1 MYSVDEDV
9 LGLDVSVEDVAGVHV
24 VDSLADLFDEGGNFG
39 FLQILELE
47 QVSIWHVLLEKVDLL
62 FVMEETVERR
72 QIVMI
77 HEQLQFD
84 FPTNLLFHV
93 EGFYLAFEDSFDDAD
108 EVGSLLLYQKYIT
121 KSSFAD
127 LLDHF
132 KIIH

>member
-77 HEQLQFD
+77 HE
-84 FPTNLLFHV
+84 
-93 EGFYLAFEDSFDDAD
+93 
-108 EVGSLLLYQKYIT
+108 
-121 KSSFAD
+121 
-127 LLDHF
+127 
-132 KIIH
+132 

>member
-1 MYSVDEDV
+1 MDEDV

-77 HEQLQFD
+77 HE
-84 FPTNLLFHV
+84 
-93 EGFYLAFEDSFDDAD
+93 
-108 EVGSLLLYQKYIT
+108 
-121 KSSFAD
+121 
-127 LLDHF
+127 
-132 KIIH
+132 